1 LQKFNFNAYL
11 KVPRDKET
19 IVRSIQRK
27 LHRGYDY
34 HPHDYISGDSF
45 KAICDFELNVFN
57 WRSAL
62 MSTILNSNQS
72 YNLFVPGGPRSN
84 VSFELV
90 KFLENSNQYFFP
102 NVNLIFHNGDFFPG
116 VTSVIKIAKLFKRIY
131 AVNWLGRSSNVTPI
145 PIGLEN
151 EGYLLNG
158 VLKDYLSMVPKLKPW
173 NSRDIQILA
182 CFSIHTNPSE
192 RAEALYFAK
201 QVRGT
206 LVIDKPVTPR
216 QHRELISNSKFV
228 ISPPGNGYDCHRTW
242 ESLFLGAVP
251 IVKKSFWPFSNHR
264 INVQA
269 LDKWENLLSFNDNV
283 PNSDHESFYEN
294 FAKIEN
300 WIRK

>member
-1 LQKFNFNAYL
+1 MQKIDFNAYL
-11 KVPRDKET
+11 KVPRDTET

-27 LHRGYDY
+27 LHRGYHY
-34 HPHDYISGDSF
+34 HAHDYISGDSF
-45 KAICDFELNVFN
+45 KAICDFELSIFN
-57 WRSAL
+57 WRSVL
-62 MSTILNSNQS
+62 MSTISNSNRS
-72 YNLFVPGGPRSN
+72 YNLFIPGGPRSS

-90 KFLENSNQYFFP
+90 KFLENSNQYYFP
-102 NVNLIFHNGDFFPG
+102 NVTLFFHNGDFFPE

-131 AVNWLGRSSNVTPI
+131 AVNWLGRSNNVVPI

-158 VLKDYLSMVPKLKPW
+158 VLKDYLSMVPKLKSW
-173 NSRDIQILA
+173 NSRNIQILA

-201 QVRGT
+201 QLKGS

-251 IVKKSFWPFSNHR
+251 IVKKSFWPFNNRR

-269 LDKWENLLSFNDNV
+269 LDNWQDLLSLNDRAPKV
-283 PNSDHESFYEN
+283 DHELFYEK

-300 WIRK
+300 WIR

>member
-1 LQKFNFNAYL
+1 MQKLDFNAYL
-11 KVPRDKET
+11 KVPRDTET

-27 LHRGYDY
+27 LHRGYRY
-34 HPHDYISGDSF
+34 HAHDYISGDSF
-45 KAICDFELNVFN
+45 KAICDFELSVFN
-57 WRSAL
+57 WRSVL
-62 MSTILNSNQS
+62 MSTISNRDRS
-72 YNLFVPGGPRSN
+72 YNLFIPGGPRSS

-90 KFLENSNQYFFP
+90 KSLENTNQYYFP
-102 NVNLIFHNGDFFPG
+102 NVNLFFHNGDFFPE
-116 VTSVIKIAKLFKRIY
+116 VPSVIKIAKLFKRIY
-131 AVNWLGRSSNVTPI
+131 AVNWLGRSNNVVPI

-173 NSRDIQILA
+173 NSRNIQILA

-201 QVRGT
+201 QVKGL

-251 IVKKSFWPFSNHR
+251 IVKKSFWPFSNQR

-269 LDKWENLLSFNDNV
+269 LDNWEDLLSFNDRARKA
-283 PNSDHESFYEN
+283 DHESFYEK

-300 WIRK
+300 WIR